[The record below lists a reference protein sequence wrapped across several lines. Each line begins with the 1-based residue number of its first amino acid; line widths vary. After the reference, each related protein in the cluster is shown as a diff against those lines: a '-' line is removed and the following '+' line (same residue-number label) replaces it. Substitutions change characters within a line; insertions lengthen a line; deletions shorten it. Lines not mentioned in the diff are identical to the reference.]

1 MFAAIKT
8 VLEQYGFGAAMA
20 AFVAFLLYYVLRYVQ
35 RTQDKIMDQAIKRE
49 DSQRAILGEYNKE
62 LKTQR
67 KQSKKYHLQE
77 MKDHEKITEGLNEV
91 VKSLG
96 RINGY
101 KTH

>member
-1 MFAAIKT
+1 MLTTIKT

-20 AFVAFLLYYVLRYVQ
+20 CFIAFLLYQVLKYIQ
-35 RTQDKIMDQAIKRE
+35 QTQTKIMDQAFKRE
-49 DSQRAILGEYNKE
+49 EEQRGLLDAYNKE

-67 KQSKKYHLQE
+67 KQSKKYHMQE
-77 MKDHEKITEGLNEV
+77 MKDHEQITEGLEEV

-101 KTH
+101 KKH